1 MQKVNNFSHKAENSE
16 KLQVCFL
23 IPSRDNRTKTSQV
36 HVAS

>member
-1 MQKVNNFSHKAENSE
+1 MQEVNNFTHEAENSE

-23 IPSRDNRTKTSQV
+23 IPSRDNWTKTSQV